1 MFIAAIALAVLLAL
15 TYGFGGAQ
23 KFTGS
28 KESRERAEHLRI
40 SPGLQKVIGTLEI
53 LAAVGLLA
61 GLVVWPLGVAA
72 SAGLVLLMIGAVITH
87 VRAGDG
93 FAKLAPAIVLGIIAL
108 AELILRASSV

>member
-1 MFIAAIALAVLLAL
+1 MFVTAIVLAVLLAFV
-15 TYGFGGAQ
+15 YGFGGGQ

-40 SPGLQKVIGTLEI
+40 SPGLQRMIGTLEI
-53 LAAVGLLA
+53 LAAIGLLA
-61 GLVVWPLGVAA
+61 GLAVWPLGIMA

-93 FAKLAPAIVLGIIAL
+93 LPKFAPAIVLGVIAL
-108 AELILRASSV
+108 AELIVRASTA